1 MVNPSKAL
9 SNDIE
14 LFVHN
19 NTRETLKYFNK
30 SKYKWD
36 FAIHCQGYYD
46 YNKKIINP
54 DNLIQNRQYLFI
66 KCKNKNIMKYIRK
79 IDFNKLAKEN
89 SIIILGFSNSD
100 FYNELYK
107 LIIEEQLFQE
117 TFF

>member
-1 MVNPSKAL
+1 
-9 SNDIE
+9 
-14 LFVHN
+14 
-19 NTRETLKYFNK
+19 
-30 SKYKWD
+30 
-36 FAIHCQGYYD
+36 
-46 YNKKIINP
+46 
-54 DNLIQNRQYLFI
+54 
-66 KCKNKNIMKYIRK
+66 MKYIRK